1 MPIPVSLTPIPTPEP
16 GPTPTP
22 KPQTYTLDVIVD
34 LFGQVLYL
42 KGLVESISTTSHT
55 INYGGD
61 SFTYSEVDAF
71 LTTVVRDGEFTDEFA
86 QEIADAYP
94 SIAGISYSTAVALVG
109 ASAIDDVLLAVAGA
123 DGNYV
128 G

>member
-1 MPIPVSLTPIPTPEP
+1 M
-16 GPTPTP
+16 
-22 KPQTYTLDVIVD
+22 D

-71 LTTVVRDGEFTDEFA
+71 LTTVVRDDEFTDEFA

-94 SIAGISYSTAVALVG
+94 SVAGISYSTAVSLVG
-109 ASAIDDVLLAVAGA
+109 EAAIEGVLITVAGA

>member
-1 MPIPVSLTPIPTPEP
+1 M
-16 GPTPTP
+16 
-22 KPQTYTLDVIVD
+22 D

-42 KGLVESISTTSHT
+42 NGLVETITSTNHT
-55 INYGGD
+55 IKYGD
-61 SFTYSEVDAF
+61 NTFVYDEVDTF
-71 LTTVVRDGEFTDEFA
+71 LMTVVRDGEFTEEFA

-94 SIAGISYSTAVALVG
+94 LVAGISYATAVALVG
-109 ASAIDDVLLAVAGA
+109 EADIEGVLIAVAGA